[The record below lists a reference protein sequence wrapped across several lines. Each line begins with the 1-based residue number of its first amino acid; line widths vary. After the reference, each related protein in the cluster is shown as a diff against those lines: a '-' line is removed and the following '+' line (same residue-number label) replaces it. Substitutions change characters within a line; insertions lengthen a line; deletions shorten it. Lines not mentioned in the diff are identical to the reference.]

1 MECRGLSVHAWLE
14 VYWEMLYPVKSVKSL
29 KPSSQLLNHVLIQ
42 VLTHVLIQVLNHVLI
57 QVLRLV
63 LISPESCCDSS
74 TPFVKEMFT

>member
-42 VLTHVLIQVLNHVLI
+42 VL
-57 QVLRLV
+57 RLV